1 MALTPPPDPAG
12 AFNFTPPPAARKRH
26 RARRLRFVLG
36 AMAWSVLAIGGLIF
50 GFATALAQELASID
64 LKNLAR
70 SGQLEQRANGAI
82 YAGNGCKTKIATLRS
97 DENRVLVKLTAIRPV
112 MQQAIVAIED
122 RRFFQHG
129 AIDPIGLARAAAVN
143 AWSGKLAQG
152 GSTLTQQVAKNLW
165 RPEGSLN
172 RTFRRKLFESAIAY
186 EMEQKWSKKKILE
199 TYLNTV
205 YFGHQAYGV
214 EAASEIY
221 FDRSAAKLTV
231 GQAALLAG
239 MVQNPTAYDPARFP
253 AAAKGRRDVV
263 LGKLL
268 EQGTI
273 DQFQYLQAKGAP
285 LPRGVEVQTTRR
297 ENAEAFVDYV
307 RQQLRAKYGEEVFG
321 HGKTRVVRDRS
332 LGLGLKVC
340 TTLNL
345 NMQRQALQSL
355 RDRLGGTRLDG
366 TLVAI
371 EPKSGAVRAMVG
383 GRWYRSDDVF
393 IRSHRKCTT
402 LKHKRKYVK
411 QCIDVFSYPT
421 QNPHFNLA
429 TLSHRQPGSSFKT
442 FVLLAALQQGI
453 LPQSVFNSSRQ
464 LIQLDGAPWSVETD
478 NGQYLGPITLAH
490 ATTVSDNTVYAQLIM
505 RIGPK
510 PVADIAHQMGIRR
523 PIDAVPAIALG
534 AIREGVSALEMA
546 HAYATLASKGERVG
560 GSVLFGTP
568 APGAQGDASIDPRS
582 ITKITDSNGKV
593 LFNKPVA
600 TRVIDDNI
608 ARTAIDVL
616 RTVPRSGTAAKSLSS
631 FPWPTAGKTGTT
643 ENFTDAWYIGMTPNL
658 VTAVWVGDKNVNRLV
673 SMAHAYGGHAVFGG
687 TYPAQIWGDFMTRAL
702 QNQPK
707 RDWNHAR
714 PIAGRSVLIDR
725 VTNKLSYVGCSQAR
739 SLVLAYWA
747 IPSNTSACPA
757 TPSLVPNLFG
767 ATRVQA
773 ERAAFRIGALKL
785 QVIPIQPVQE
795 VKPGT
800 VFFQD
805 PPPYQYAPLSSTV
818 RVGIAPTNQRWIM
831 VPNVIGK
838 REQEARSLLAV
849 KSDFNVTIERVADDR
864 PAGTVI
870 EQAPDESRP
879 RYAPV
884 QVTLFI
890 SSGPES

>member
-12 AFNFTPPPAARKRH
+12 AFNFTPPPAARKRQ
-26 RARRLRFVLG
+26 RARRLRFMLG
-36 AMAWSVLAIGGLIF
+36 AIAWTVLAVGGLIF

-64 LKNLAR
+64 LKNLNR

-82 YAGNGCKTKIATLRS
+82 YAGKDCRTKIATLRS
-97 DENRVLVKLTAIRPV
+97 DENRVLIKLSAIRPV
-112 MQQAIVAIED
+112 MQEAIVAIED

-129 AIDPIGLARAAAVN
+129 AIDPIGLARATAVN

-165 RPEGSLN
+165 RPEGALN

-186 EMEQKWSKKKILE
+186 EMEQNWSKKKILE

-205 YFGHQAYGV
+205 YFGNQAYGV

-221 FDRSAAKLTV
+221 FERSASKLTV
-231 GQAALLAG
+231 AQAALLAG
-239 MVQNPTAYDPARFP
+239 MVQNPTAYDPERFP
-253 AAAKGRRDVV
+253 RRAKERRDVV

-268 EQGTI
+268 EQGSI
-273 DQFQYLQAKGAP
+273 DQFQYLQAKGSP
-285 LPRGVEVQTTRR
+285 LTPPGHEVGVQTARR

-307 RQQLRAKYGEEVFG
+307 RQQLRAKYGVDRFG
-321 HGKTRVVRDRS
+321 RDRS

-340 TTLNL
+340 TTLDL
-345 NMQRQALQSL
+345 SMQRQALQAV
-355 RDRLGGTRLDG
+355 RHRLGGTRLDG
-366 TLVAI
+366 TLVSI
-371 EPKSGAVRAMVG
+371 EPGSGAVRAMVG

-393 IRSHRKCTT
+393 IRSRRKCTT
-402 LKHKRKYVK
+402 FKHKRKFVK
-411 QCIDVFSYPT
+411 RCIDVFPGYPT

-453 LPQSVFNSSRQ
+453 LPQSTFNSSRQ
-464 LIQLDGAPWSVETD
+464 LIQLDGATWSVETD
-478 NGQYLGPITLAH
+478 NGQYLGPITLAR

-510 PVADIAHQMGIRR
+510 PVADISHLMGIRR
-523 PIDAVPAIALG
+523 PIDPVPAIALG
-534 AIREGVSALEMA
+534 GIRQGVSALEMA
-546 HAYATLASKGERVG
+546 HAYATLASKGVRVG

-568 APGAQGDASIDPRS
+568 APGSQGDASIDPRS
-582 ITKITDSNGKV
+582 ITKITDSKGKI
-593 LFNKPVA
+593 LFNRPVA

-616 RTVPRSGTAAKSLSS
+616 RTVPRSGTAATSLSG

-658 VTAVWVGDKNVNRLV
+658 VTAVWVGDKNINRLV
-673 SMAHAYGGHAVFGG
+673 SMAHSYRGRPVFGG
-687 TYPAQIWGDFMTRAL
+687 TYPAQIWGDFMERAL
-702 QNQPK
+702 QSQPK
-707 RDWNHAR
+707 RNWNHAR
-714 PIAGRSVLIDR
+714 PIAGQSVLIDR
-725 VTNKLSYVGCSQAR
+725 VTNKLSYVGCRQAR

-747 IPSNTSACPA
+747 IPKDAAPCPA
-757 TPSLVPNLFG
+757 TPSLVPNLMG

-773 ERAAFRIGALKL
+773 ERASLRIGALKL
-785 QVIPIQPVQE
+785 QVVPIEPVQE
-795 VKPGT
+795 VTPGT
-800 VFFQD
+800 IFFQD
-805 PPPYQYAPLSSTV
+805 PAPYQYARLGSTI
-818 RVGIAPTNQRWIM
+818 RVGIAPAHQRWIV

-838 REQEARSLLAV
+838 REQAARSLLAV
-849 KSDFNVTIERVADDR
+849 KSDYSVTVERVVDDR
-864 PAGTVI
+864 AAGTVI
-870 EQAPDESRP
+870 EQAPDETRP

-884 QVTLFI
+884 QVTLFV
-890 SSGPES
+890 SSGPEG

>member
-12 AFNFTPPPAARKRH
+12 AFNFTPPPAARKRQ

-36 AMAWSVLAIGGLIF
+36 ATAWIVLAIGGLIF

-97 DENRVLVKLTAIRPV
+97 DENRVLVKLSAIRPV
-112 MQQAIVAIED
+112 MQQAMVAIED
-122 RRFFQHG
+122 RRFFEHG

-205 YFGHQAYGV
+205 YFGNQAYGV
-214 EAASEIY
+214 EAAAEIY

-231 GQAALLAG
+231 AQAALLAG
-239 MVQNPTAYDPARFP
+239 MVQNPTAYDPQRFP
-253 AAAKGRRDVV
+253 RAATERRDVV
-263 LGKLL
+263 LVKLL
-268 EQGTI
+268 EQGSI
-273 DQFQYLQAKGAP
+273 DQFQYLQAKGSP
-285 LPRGVEVQTTRR
+285 LTPPRHEFRVPTTRR

-307 RQQLRAKYGEEVFG
+307 RQQLRARYGVDRFG
-321 HGKTRVVRDRS
+321 RDRS

-355 RDRLGGTRLDG
+355 RHRLGGTRLDG
-366 TLVAI
+366 TLVSI
-371 EPKSGAVRAMVG
+371 EPQSGAVRAMVG

-393 IRSHRKCTT
+393 IRSDRKCTT
-402 LKHKRKYVK
+402 FKRKRKYVK
-411 QCIDVFSYPT
+411 KCIEVFPGYPT
-421 QNPHFNLA
+421 QQPHFNLA

-478 NGQYLGPITLAH
+478 NGQYLGPITLAR
-490 ATTVSDNTVYAQLIM
+490 ATTISDNTVYAQLIM

-510 PVADIAHQMGIRR
+510 PVADLAHLMGVRR

-534 AIREGVSALEMA
+534 GIRQGISALELA
-546 HAYATLASKGERVG
+546 HAYATLANKGVRVG
-560 GSVLFGTP
+560 GSVLLGAP
-568 APGAQGDASIDPRS
+568 APGQQGDASIDPRS
-582 ITKITDSNGKV
+582 ITKITDSKGKV
-593 LFNKPVA
+593 IFNRPIA

-616 RTVPRSGTAAKSLSS
+616 RTVPRSGTAAKSLSG

-658 VTAVWVGDKNVNRLV
+658 VTAVWVGDKNINRLV
-673 SMAHAYGGHAVFGG
+673 SMAHSYGGHAVFGG

-707 RDWNHAR
+707 RNWNHAR
-714 PIAGRSVLIDR
+714 PIAGQSVLIDR
-725 VTNKLSYVGCSQAR
+725 VTNDLSYVGCRQAR

-747 IPSNTSACPA
+747 IPAKTSPCPA
-757 TPSLVPNLFG
+757 TPSLVPNLIG
-767 ATRVQA
+767 TTRVQA

-785 QVIPIQPVQE
+785 QVVPVQPVQQ
-795 VKPGT
+795 VTPGT

-818 RVGIAPTNQRWIM
+818 RVGIAPMHQRWIL

-838 REQEARSLLAV
+838 REDAARSLLAV
-849 KSDFNVTIERVADDR
+849 RSDFNVTVERVADDR

-884 QVTLFI
+884 QVTLFV
-890 SSGPES
+890 SSGPGS

>member
-12 AFNFTPPPAARKRH
+12 AFNFTPPPAARKRQ

-36 AMAWSVLAIGGLIF
+36 AIAWIVLAVGGLIF

-97 DENRVLVKLTAIRPV
+97 DENRVLVTLSAIRPV

-129 AIDPIGLARAAAVN
+129 AIDPIGLARATAVN

-152 GSTLTQQVAKNLW
+152 GSTLTQQVAENLW
-165 RPEGSLN
+165 RPESSLH

-205 YFGHQAYGV
+205 YFGNQAYGV
-214 EAASEIY
+214 EAAAEIY

-231 GQAALLAG
+231 AQAALLAA
-239 MVQNPTAYDPARFP
+239 MVQNPTAYDPQRFP
-253 AAAKGRRDVV
+253 GAAKERRDVV

-268 EQGTI
+268 EQGSI
-273 DQFQYLQAKGAP
+273 DQFQYLQAKGSP
-285 LPRGVEVQTTRR
+285 LTPPGHEFRVPTTRR

-307 RQQLRAKYGEEVFG
+307 RQQLRAKYGVDRFG
-321 HGKTRVVRDRS
+321 RDRS

-340 TTLNL
+340 TTLNQ
-345 NMQRQALQSL
+345 NQQRQALQSL
-355 RDRLGGTRLDG
+355 RHRLGGTRLDG
-366 TLVAI
+366 TLVSI
-371 EPKSGAVRAMVG
+371 EPQSGAVRAMVG

-393 IRSHRKCTT
+393 IRSDRKCTT
-402 LKHKRKYVK
+402 FKHKRRYVK
-411 QCIDVFSYPT
+411 QCIEVFPGYPT
-421 QNPHFNLA
+421 QQPHFNLA

-453 LPQSVFNSSRQ
+453 LPQSIFNSSRQ

-478 NGQYLGPITLAH
+478 NGQYLGAITLAQ

-510 PVADIAHQMGIRR
+510 PVADLAHQMGIRR

-534 AIREGVSALEMA
+534 GIRQGVSALEMA
-546 HAYATLASKGERVG
+546 HAYATLASKGVRVG
-560 GSVLFGTP
+560 GSVLFGTA
-568 APGAQGDASIDPRS
+568 APGPQGDASIDPRS
-582 ITKITDSNGKV
+582 ITKISDSKGKV
-593 LFNKPVA
+593 IFNKAVA

-658 VTAVWVGDKNVNRLV
+658 VTAVWVGDKNINRLV
-673 SMAHAYGGHAVFGG
+673 SMAHSYRGHAVFGG
-687 TYPAQIWGDFMTRAL
+687 TYPAQIWGDFVNRAL
-702 QNQPK
+702 QSQPK
-707 RDWNHAR
+707 RNWNHAR
-714 PIAGRSVLIDR
+714 PIAGQSVLIDR
-725 VTNKLSYVGCSQAR
+725 VSNELSYVGCRQAR

-747 IPSNTSACPA
+747 IPSTTSPCPG
-757 TPSLVPNLFG
+757 TPSLVPNLIG
-767 ATRVQA
+767 TTRLPAT
-773 ERAAFRIGALKL
+773 RAAFRIGALKL
-785 QVIPIQPVQE
+785 QVVPIQPVQQ
-795 VKPGT
+795 VTPGT

-818 RVGIAPTNQRWIM
+818 RVGIAPLHQRWIL

-838 REQEARSLLAV
+838 REDAARSLLAV
-849 KSDFNVTIERVADDR
+849 RSDFDVTVERVADDR

-884 QVTLFI
+884 QVTLFV
-890 SSGPES
+890 SSGPDS